1 MYQTN
6 AARQAPVGQI
16 DLFRQRLPARPY
28 HSDDLE
34 YGLRI
39 ADAKRALKSRYI
51 QFNGPTHK
59 FWLVFDIDRP
69 GALMDWADL
78 GAPPPNI
85 AVINPENHHGHL
97 IYGLEVPIRTAP
109 DGRPEPIRYAGAVD
123 VALAHVLEADLGYS
137 GLICKNPLHDHWQ
150 AHVWE
155 PQLYDLD
162 GLASWLDL
170 SAYSDRRK
178 NLPAYGLGRNCT
190 LFDRLRQW
198 AYKAIRQG
206 WPAYD
211 RWYEACL
218 VRAEGY
224 NAKHFTDCP
233 AGPLP
238 YSEVKATAKSVARWT
253 HRNMSPRAFSD
264 YVSRTHTSEI
274 QAIRGAKGGKVSK
287 GGGRPSKREQYRA
300 LITEMLDQGFSKS
313 DIAREAG
320 QTRQTISNWIKA
332 IEHEETQAQ
341 LV

>member
-1 MYQTN
+1 VYQTN

-51 QFNGPTHK
+51 QPNGPTHK

-109 DGRPEPIRYAGAVD
+109 DGRPDPIRYAGAVD

-190 LFDRLRQW
+190 LFDRLRHW
-198 AYKAIRQG
+198 SYKAIRQG
-206 WPAYD
+206 WPDYNRWLMAVEQRAHAYND
-211 RWYEACL
+211 
-218 VRAEGY
+218 
-224 NAKHFTDCP
+224 FPT
-233 AGPLP
+233 PLP
-238 YSEVKATAKSVARWT
+238 HNEVQHTAKSVARYT
-253 HRNMSPRAFSD
+253 HRNFSPAGFSAW
-264 YVSRTHTSEI
+264 
-274 QAIRGAKGGKVSK
+274 QAAQGAKKGK
-287 GGGRPSKREQYRA
+287 A
-300 LITEMLDQGFSKS
+300 LRDQLLPVVAELLEAGFSQA
-313 DIAREAG
+313 DIAREVE
-320 QTRQTISNWIKA
+320 QSRQTISNWVRALKSGSVKKLSKSHIR
-332 IEHEETQAQ
+332 
-341 LV
+341 